1 MNISLIEEIKRE
13 NPQIKVVVASKYID
27 SDHIRAFYHLGQ
39 KCFGENRADEL
50 ASKAEELQDSKDIDF
65 HFIGHLQSNKA
76 DLVLPY
82 ISTLHSLDSIKL
94 AALIER
100 KRATPLDCYVELKMS
115 DNPNKHGVP
124 LDQLD
129 SFLKTISE
137 FNKVNVVGFMAM
149 SEPDM
154 SDLEKRAL
162 FEEVVALAKDY
173 GYSKTSMG
181 MSDDYPLAIEAG
193 TTCIRLGRI
202 LFEKEECKAI
212 YQSYFKE

>member
-13 NPQIKVVVASKYID
+13 NPQIQVVVASKYID
-27 SDHIRAFYHLGQ
+27 FDHIRAFYHLGQ

-50 ASKAEELQDSKDIDF
+50 ASKAEELQDLKDIDF
-65 HFIGHLQSNKA
+65 HFIGHLQSNKV

-100 KRATPLDCYVELKMS
+100 KRETPLDCYVELKMS
-115 DNPNKHGVP
+115 DNPNKHSVP
-124 LDQLD
+124 LGQLD
-129 SFLKTISE
+129 SFLKAISE

-154 SDLEKRAL
+154 SDLEKKTL
-162 FEEVVALAKDY
+162 FEKVVALAKDY

-193 TTCIRLGRI
+193 ATCIRLGRI